1 MLGKRMQIILLAL
14 ILAVGAQTFILAY
27 SQYSIP
33 FQGMT
38 LSYYSDTTP
47 ILLQETGLSAS
58 GWVNLM
64 FHNVTSSSSMLDIS
78 VNGNV
83 TENGQQSPASMQT
96 TTVEFPTNQDTIL
109 FLRNGGQQSLQIF
122 AGPAGQAFQLIPGYS
137 VNLSGTWTLHDTY
150 VLHTP
155 LGTFTAY
162 RYHYSISGGGTT
174 LDFYA
179 SYDQVRQVLI
189 YGEVYAT
196 QNGLSALIEKITLA
210 NTNVEF
216 TTTSTTSSTPG
227 SSGSSS
233 PSCVIATAAYGSA
246 LAPPVQFLR
255 EFRDQNVEKTY
266 LGSQFML
273 AFNAWYYSWAPSIAR
288 MESTNAGLRAFMRAL
303 ILPLLGSL
311 FVSQILF
318 SLIVPINSELAI
330 LVAGIIASAL
340 IGLMYLTPILLLP
353 ALKLMRK
360 RTLTKKTI
368 AVLGLIGVIFTLAGT
383 ITHGTLG
390 VLQNL
395 TALMVVETILM
406 VPVTVMYQLT
416 HRILQWKN
424 SLTTSFSQ

>member
-1 MLGKRMQIILLAL
+1 MLEKRMLIILLAL
-14 ILAVGAQTFILAY
+14 ILIVGSQTLVLAY

-64 FHNVTSSSSMLDIS
+64 FHDLTSSSSKLDIS

-83 TENGQQSPASMQT
+83 TESGQQSPTSIQT
-96 TTVEFPTNQDTIL
+96 TTVDFPTNQDTIL
-109 FLRNGGQQSLQIF
+109 FLRNGGQHSLQIY

-150 VLHTP
+150 VLHTV

-162 RYHYSISGGGTT
+162 RYHYSVSGGGTT
-174 LDFYA
+174 LDFYG

-196 QNGLSALIEKITLA
+196 QNGLSVLIEKLTLV
-210 NTNVEF
+210 NTNVQF

-227 SSGSSS
+227 SSSPSSS

-255 EFRDQNVEKTY
+255 EFRDQNVERTY

-273 AFNAWYYSWAPSIAR
+273 AFNAWYYSWAPSIAK
-288 MESTNAGLRAFMRAL
+288 MESTNSGLRAFMRAL
-303 ILPLLGSL
+303 ILPLIGSL

-318 SLIVPINSELAI
+318 RLIAPINSELAI
-330 LVAGIIASAL
+330 LVAGITASAL
-340 IGLMYLTPILLLP
+340 VGLMYLTPILLLP
-353 ALKLMRK
+353 ALKLMRR

-368 AVLGLIGVIFTLAGT
+368 GVLLLIGAIFTLAGT
-383 ITHGTLG
+383 VTHGTVG
-390 VLQNL
+390 AVQNL
-395 TALMVVETILM
+395 SALVVVETILIT
-406 VPVTVMYQLT
+406 PVTAAYQLT
-416 HRILQWKN
+416 HRNPEWKN
-424 SLTTSFSQ
+424 

>member
-1 MLGKRMQIILLAL
+1 MLEKRMRIILLILILTVGSQML
-14 ILAVGAQTFILAY
+14 ILAH

-38 LSYYSDTTP
+38 LSYYSVTTP
-47 ILLQETGLSAS
+47 ILLQETGISAS

-64 FHNVTSSSSMLDIS
+64 FHDLTSSSSMLDIS

-96 TTVEFPTNQDTIL
+96 TTVNFPTNQDTIL
-109 FLRNGGQQSLQIF
+109 FLRNGGQQSLQIY

-150 VLHTP
+150 VLHTA

-179 SYDQVRQVLI
+179 SYDEVRQVLI

-196 QNGLSALIEKITLA
+196 QNGLSVLIEKLTLV
-210 NTNVEF
+210 NTNVQF
-216 TTTSTTSSTPG
+216 TTTSTSSNPG

-255 EFRDQNVEKTY
+255 EFRDQNVERTY

-273 AFNAWYYSWAPSIAR
+273 AFNAWYYSWAPSIAK
-288 MESTNAGLRAFMRAL
+288 MESTNSGLRAFMRAL
-303 ILPLLGSL
+303 ILPLIGSL

-318 SLIVPINSELAI
+318 RLIAPINSELAI
-330 LVAGIIASAL
+330 LVAGITASAL
-340 IGLMYLTPILLLP
+340 VGLMYLTPILLLP
-353 ALKLMRK
+353 ALKLMRR

-368 AVLGLIGVIFTLAGT
+368 GVLLLIGAIFTLAGT
-383 ITHGTLG
+383 VTHGTVG
-390 VLQNL
+390 AVQNL
-395 TALMVVETILM
+395 SALVVVETILIT
-406 VPVTVMYQLT
+406 PVTVAYQLT
-416 HRILQWKN
+416 HRNPEWKN
-424 SLTTSFSQ
+424 

>member
-1 MLGKRMQIILLAL
+1 MRIILLVL
-14 ILAVGAQTFILAY
+14 ILAVGSQTLMLAY

-47 ILLQETGLSAS
+47 ILLQETGISAS
-58 GWVNLM
+58 GWANLM
-64 FHNVTSSSSMLDIS
+64 FHDLTSSSSMLDIS

-83 TENGQQSPASMQT
+83 TENGQQAPASMQT
-96 TTVEFPTNQDTIL
+96 TTVNFPTNQDTIL
-109 FLRNGGQQSLQIF
+109 FLRNGGQQSLQIY

-150 VLHTP
+150 VLHTA

-179 SYDQVRQVLI
+179 SYDQLRQVLI

-196 QNGLSALIEKITLA
+196 QNGLSVLIEKLTLV
-210 NTNVEF
+210 NTNVQF
-216 TTTSTTSSTPG
+216 TTSTTSSNPG

-255 EFRDQNVEKTY
+255 EFRDQNVERTY

-273 AFNAWYYSWAPSIAR
+273 AFNAWYYSWAPSIAK
-288 MESTNAGLRAFMRAL
+288 MESTNSGLRAFMRAL
-303 ILPLLGSL
+303 ILPLIGSL

-318 SLIVPINSELAI
+318 SLIAPINSELAI
-330 LVAGIIASAL
+330 LVAGITGSAL
-340 IGLMYLTPILLLP
+340 VGLIYLTPIVLLP

-360 RTLTKKTI
+360 RKLTKKAI
-368 AVLGLIGVIFTLAGT
+368 CVLLLIGWIFTLAGT
-383 ITHGTLG
+383 VTHGTVG
-390 VLQNL
+390 AVQNL
-395 TALMVVETILM
+395 SALAVVETILI
-406 VPVTVMYQLT
+406 VPVTVAYQLT
-416 HRILQWKN
+416 HRNLEWKH
-424 SLTTSFSQ
+424 

>member
-1 MLGKRMQIILLAL
+1 MRIILLIL
-14 ILAVGAQTFILAY
+14 ILTVGAQTLILAH

-47 ILLQETGLSAS
+47 IMLQETGISAS

-64 FHNVTSSSSMLDIS
+64 FHDLTSSSSMLDIS

-96 TTVEFPTNQDTIL
+96 TTVNFPTNQDTIL
-109 FLRNGGQQSLQIF
+109 FLRNGGQQSLQIY

-150 VLHTP
+150 VLHTA

-179 SYDQVRQVLI
+179 SYDEVRQVLI

-196 QNGLSALIEKITLA
+196 QNGLSVLIEKLTLV
-210 NTNVEF
+210 NTNVQF
-216 TTTSTTSSTPG
+216 TTTSTSSNPG

-233 PSCVIATAAYGSA
+233 PSCVIATAAYDSA

-255 EFRDQNVEKTY
+255 EFRDQNVERTY

-273 AFNAWYYSWAPSIAR
+273 AFNAWYYSWAPSIAK
-288 MESTNAGLRAFMRAL
+288 MESTNSGLRAFMRAL
-303 ILPLLGSL
+303 ILPLIGSL

-318 SLIVPINSELAI
+318 RLIAPINSELAI
-330 LVAGIIASAL
+330 LVAGITASAL
-340 IGLMYLTPILLLP
+340 VGLMYLTPILLLP
-353 ALKLMRK
+353 ALKLMRR

-368 AVLGLIGVIFTLAGT
+368 GVLLLIGAIFTLAGT
-383 ITHGTLG
+383 VTHGTVG
-390 VLQNL
+390 AVQNL
-395 TALMVVETILM
+395 SALVVVETILIT
-406 VPVTVMYQLT
+406 PVTAAYQLT
-416 HRILQWKN
+416 HRNPEWKN
-424 SLTTSFSQ
+424 